1 MTPLPLSRLAIALWG
16 VLGVE
21 LILGDALWRLLPRA
35 LAPFF
40 ANTGAEIEAAGMEG
54 AGLEASHL
62 AVYAV
67 SIVGLGFFE
76 GYRGFQQ
83 AFAPRVAAR
92 AMWLAHHPRPLFV
105 ALAPLFVMA
114 LFHAT
119 RRRVI
124 ASWMLIVGIV
134 ALIVA
139 VHQLPPLYRS
149 AVDSGVVVGLTWGAV
164 SVLASFVRALLG
176 APTVDP
182 ELPARDRNHRDLTAS

>member
-1 MTPLPLSRLAIALWG
+1 MKPLSAPSLTAALWG

-21 LILGDALWRLLPRA
+21 LLLIDALWRLVPRA
-35 LAPFF
+35 LQPFLDGAP
-40 ANTGAEIEAAGMEG
+40 
-54 AGLEASHL
+54 LEAPHL
-62 AVYAV
+62 ATYAV

-76 GYRGFQQ
+76 GYRGFQK

-92 AMWLAHHPRPLFV
+92 ALWLGENRRPLFV

-124 ASWMLIVGIV
+124 GSWLLVVGIV
-134 ALIVA
+134 ALVVA

-149 AVDSGVVVGLTWGAV
+149 AIDGGVVVGLGWGAV
-164 SVLASFVRALLG
+164 SVAVSFVRALAG
-176 APTVDP
+176 APRVDP
-182 ELPARDRNHRDLTAS
+182 ELPRELG